1 MKQVKFVF
9 TGLFISG
16 LLTACTKEE
25 MKIEQVNTQE
35 TIVEQV
41 NKEAVVNDAKAWSD
55 VSSPEGFDKYGIEPT
70 LKAWIAYHAE
80 DTFKTT
86 NVNEYYPKANI
97 ITSEL
102 KYFRIQGDDLEKD
115 FENLQVLQIMMGH
128 LDYVISVQK
137 EQGIGTAESY
147 DEMKKAFKYFSEL
160 LHDLNIVINY
170 NEKGEMFGLTNQLDG
185 NRVEELKKF
194 IYGPN

>member
-86 NVNEYYPKANI
+86 NVNEYY
-97 ITSEL
+97 S
-102 KYFRIQGDDLEKD
+102 
-115 FENLQVLQIMMGH
+115 
-128 LDYVISVQK
+128 S
-137 EQGIGTAESY
+137 
-147 DEMKKAFKYFSEL
+147 
-160 LHDLNIVINY
+160 
-170 NEKGEMFGLTNQLDG
+170 
-185 NRVEELKKF
+185 
-194 IYGPN
+194 